1 MIGSCSLVTILTITL
16 PRISKVWHVLQACY
30 RQLWYC
36 TGDIVV
42 MALVDPEL
50 GPEEKEKLAK
60 AIHETPKPEKPR
72 QGKPVFPDMT
82 FLLAPHPRPP
92 SLSTLVTTDSWAIFN
107 RLGLQGPNVGC

>member
-1 MIGSCSLVTILTITL
+1 M
-16 PRISKVWHVLQACY
+16 LQACY

-36 TGDIVV
+36 TGDTVV

-50 GPEEKEKLAK
+50 GLEEKEKLAR

-107 RLGLQGPNVGC
+107 RLGLQGPNVSC

>member
-1 MIGSCSLVTILTITL
+1 MIGSCSLVTILTIPL

-36 TGDIVV
+36 TGDTVV

-50 GPEEKEKLAK
+50 GLEEKEKLAK

-72 QGKPVFPDMT
+72 QGKPVFLT
-82 FLLAPHPRPP
+82 
-92 SLSTLVTTDSWAIFN
+92 
-107 RLGLQGPNVGC
+107 